1 MDISLIVIASVIA
14 VWLIT
19 SKSTR
24 KSVGASLVE
33 VSLTAEQSL
42 KIARASAFNEAKNEL
57 GDLMSMLQES
67 DAFLNQSELKPAIN
81 APKVS

>member
-1 MDISLIVIASVIA
+1 MDLSLLVIATVVA
-14 VWLIT
+14 VWIIT

-42 KIARASAFNEAKNEL
+42 KIARASAFAEAKAEL
-57 GDLMSMLQES
+57 GDLVSMLQES
-67 DAFLNQSELKPAIN
+67 NEFLSQAEVTSKQPIVV
-81 APKVS
+81 K

>member
-1 MDISLIVIASVIA
+1 MDISLIVIAVVVAI
-14 VWLIT
+14 WLIT

-42 KIARASAFNEAKNEL
+42 KIARASAYNEAKNEL
-57 GDLMSMLQES
+57 GDLMSMLRES
-67 DAFLNQSELKPAIN
+67 DEFLNKTGTTAPANVPNI
-81 APKVS
+81 K

>member
-1 MDISLIVIASVIA
+1 MDISLIVIAVVVA

-57 GDLMSMLQES
+57 GDLMSMLRES
-67 DAFLNQSELKPAIN
+67 DEFLNQTGTSTPANVPNI
-81 APKVS
+81 K

>member
-1 MDISLIVIASVIA
+1 MDLSLLVIATVVA
-14 VWLIT
+14 VWIIT

-57 GDLMSMLQES
+57 GDLRAMLAES
-67 DAFLNQSELKPAIN
+67 DEFLNQTGTTAPANVPNI
-81 APKVS
+81 K

>member
-19 SKSTR
+19 SKSTC

-42 KIARASAFNEAKNEL
+42 KIARASAYNEAKNEL
-57 GDLMSMLQES
+57 GDLMSMLRES
-67 DAFLNQSELKPAIN
+67 DEFLNQTGTSTPANVPNI
-81 APKVS
+81 K

>member
-1 MDISLIVIASVIA
+1 MDLSLVVIA
-14 VWLIT
+14 VVVGIWLIT

-57 GDLMSMLQES
+57 GDLMSMLRES
-67 DAFLNQSELKPAIN
+67 DEFLNQTGTTAPANVPNI
-81 APKVS
+81 K

>member
-67 DAFLNQSELKPAIN
+67 DAFLNQTGATTPANVPNI
-81 APKVS
+81 K

>member
-57 GDLMSMLQES
+57 GDLMSMLRES
-67 DAFLNQSELKPAIN
+67 DEFLNQTGAT
-81 APKVS
+81 APTNVPNIK

>member
-42 KIARASAFNEAKNEL
+42 KIARASAYNEAKNEL
-57 GDLMSMLQES
+57 GDLMSMLRES
-67 DAFLNQSELKPAIN
+67 DEFLNQTGTSTPANVPNI
-81 APKVS
+81 K

>member
-57 GDLMSMLQES
+57 GDLMLMLRES
-67 DAFLNQSELKPAIN
+67 DEFLNQTGTSTPANVPNI
-81 APKVS
+81 K